1 MPKVTVYNMAG
12 EQVGEIELSDKIFA
26 APVRP
31 DLMHQVVLMYLN
43 NARRGTHSTKGRSE
57 VRGGGRKPW
66 RQKGTGRARQG
77 SIRAPQWKGGGV
89 VFGPK
94 PREYKMKVPKKV
106 RRAALY
112 SALTS
117 KVDEGKLIVLDNLEL
132 PEIKTKHVVALLRQ
146 LNLQKPLIVDAEVNE
161 KALLSARNLPDVKYV
176 SAGGVNVYDVLRH
189 GHLVLTRDAVE
200 KVQEVFA

>member
-12 EQVGEIELSDKIFA
+12 EQVGEIELSEKVFA
-26 APVRP
+26 APVRS

-43 NARRGTHSTKGRSE
+43 NARRGTHSSKGRSE

-94 PREYKMKVPKKV
+94 PREYTMKLPKKV

-112 SALTS
+112 SALSS
-117 KVDEGKLIVLDNLEL
+117 KVGEGKLVVLDNLEL
-132 PEIKTKHVVALLRQ
+132 PEIKTKHVVALLQRLE
-146 LNLQKPLIVDAEVNE
+146 LNKPLIVDAQVDE
-161 KALLSARNLPDVKYV
+161 KALLSARNLPDVKYI
-176 SAGGVNVYDVLRH
+176 SAGSVNVYDVLRH
-189 GHLVLTRDAVE
+189 DHLVLTRDAVE

>member
-12 EQVGEIELSDKIFA
+12 EQVGEIELSEKVFA
-26 APVRP
+26 APVRS

-94 PREYKMKVPKKV
+94 PREYTMKLPKKV

-112 SALTS
+112 SALSS
-117 KVDEGKLIVLDNLEL
+117 KVGEGKLVVLDNLDL
-132 PEIKTKHVVALLRQ
+132 PEIKTKHVVALLQRLE
-146 LNLQKPLIVDAEVNE
+146 LNKPLIVDAEVDE
-161 KALLSARNLPDVKYV
+161 KALLSARNLPDVKYI
-176 SAGGVNVYDVLRH
+176 SAGSVNVYDVLRH
-189 GHLVLTRDAVE
+189 DHLVLTRDAVE